1 MIKNRVALCIYEKYL
16 DKRDIVKLTGI
27 DRHTI
32 NNICKNKTKSIKFD
46 TLDKLCKALGCTPND
61 LFPYIPD

>member
-32 NNICKNKTKSIKFD
+32 NNICKNKTTSIKFD
-46 TLDKLCKALGCTPND
+46 TLDKLCKALDCTPND

>member
-1 MIKNRVALCIYEKYL
+1 MIKNKVAAFIAEKYL
-16 DKRDIVKLTGI
+16 DKRDIVKMTGI

-32 NNICKNKTKSIKFD
+32 DNICKNRTTSITFE
-46 TLDKLCKALGCTPND
+46 TLNKLCWALDCTPND